1 MAPRC
6 ISRRGSRNSRI
17 AALALACAHA
27 CAWLIWFAG
36 GFSPSPRTT
45 AIFGFVVVLVLVL
58 VAVVV
63 AAAAR
68 MQLQVA
74 REQIATAKEHAAYI
88 ARMLSSLGVILAVS
102 IKRPLAF
109 EVFRALGT

>member
-1 MAPRC
+1 MYAPFRLHYYTA
-6 ISRRGSRNSRI
+6 RHGSSD
-17 AALALACAHA
+17 AAA
-27 CAWLIWFAG
+27 
-36 GFSPSPRTT
+36 
-45 AIFGFVVVLVLVL
+45 

-63 AAAAR
+63 VAAAR